1 MTDRRLPARIASP
14 YIAHCLLVI
23 GLFATACG
31 YGDVTVYDVP
41 PAATHD
47 ITLVFRAEDA
57 ATAELLNWE
66 EGRIPGA
73 DVRIVPED
81 STSNSW
87 RFDGTTN
94 GQGAVALDSIPSGR
108 YVASVTRLLDE
119 GERQA
124 ATGAGAV
131 AFMGG
136 RVFRPELIEISEDI
150 FIQASERGAI
160 VVSEFAFSIDTEDGR
175 GYIPGGYVELYNNSD
190 STAYLDGKVIARAF
204 GILYDFPNRPCSMF
218 EQLRADSRGIYAA
231 AFEMFPGSGNEY
243 PLSAGQTA
251 LIAVDGI
258 DHRPFTPHGF
268 DLSGADFEFRGA
280 GDVDNPAVPNM
291 INIGL
296 RQGTPYGLAWP
307 AGSGELFVSNP
318 VDVTSLPTAKEPDSP
333 TEYARF
339 PASGILDVAFFSGP
353 ASTYPFCHPVV
364 AVFLREHGNW
374 QPSRSHGMSMQRR
387 TLLTLPNGQV
397 VLQQT
402 RSTAADFFLGPNS
415 PGGITG
421 QQ

>member
-1 MTDRRLPARIASP
+1 MDRTLPARIASP
-14 YIAHCLLVI
+14 YVRCSILGVA
-23 GLFATACG
+23 LFATACE

-57 ATAELLNWE
+57 AAAELLNWE

-81 STSNSW
+81 STANSW
-87 RFDGTTN
+87 RFDGTTDD
-94 GQGAVALDSIPSGR
+94 QGVVALDSIPTGR

-124 ATGAGAV
+124 AAEAGAM
-131 AFMGG
+131 AFMGSRG
-136 RVFRPELIEISEDI
+136 FRPESIEISEDI
-150 FIQASERGAI
+150 LVHTSERGALVI
-160 VVSEFAFSIDTEDGR
+160 TEFAFAVLTEDDR
-175 GYIPGGYVELYNNSD
+175 SYTPGGYIELYNNAD
-190 STAYLDGKVIARAF
+190 STIYLDGKVIARAF

-218 EQLRADSRGIYAA
+218 EHLRADSRGIYAA

-243 PLSAGQTA
+243 ALSAGQTA
-251 LIAVDGI
+251 LIAVDAI

-307 AGSGELFVSNP
+307 AGSGEVFISNP

-353 ASTYPFCHPVV
+353 ASTYPYCHPAV
-364 AVFLREHGNW
+364 AVFLREHGDW
-374 QPSRSHGMSMQRR
+374 QPPRSHGMSMQRK
-387 TLLTLPNGQV
+387 TLLTLPDGQAV
-397 VLQQT
+397 VQQT
-402 RSTAADFFLGPNS
+402 RSTAADFFLGSNS
-415 PGGITG
+415 PGAITG